1 MAYLRRIAQAPPAR
15 SVARSKVHSRNATN
29 PDNPKEWLRAI
40 LHNDP
45 NVHRSPLTSVSP
57 MDILMASFLAIAT
70 LGAGCSPSRPQAQ
83 AAEPAQLPAI
93 EFVGEWGVH
102 GQEPGQLD
110 HPVGPAVDA
119 AGRVYLADRGT
130 GFVQKFAADGTALL
144 SFEDSAV
151 REASAIAVDSGGGI
165 YVANVRAGEIRVF
178 FPEGDLLRVF
188 HVTPQRGFGGPYSF
202 TVSTDGRLFVPDPA
216 GGKIEVLSRV
226 GRLEKVWKV
235 AIPQSSAN
243 QQAEPVATA
252 AAPDGFVYVG
262 EARTG
267 RIVKFSGQGEQVAEW
282 AATASSAAHLVAV
295 AVSPKYVFAL
305 RDASPR
311 LQIWTL
317 NGQPVLSDDLG
328 GRLAE
333 TPVDAVSGEPASRN
347 SASRDRPSPSRTSLD
362 RESQDRTPDQAA
374 SMAVNSRDELVILDP
389 AGTPGGPRILR
400 FRIHLDSGR
409 PLQ

>member
-1 MAYLRRIAQAPPAR
+1 
-15 SVARSKVHSRNATN
+15 
-29 PDNPKEWLRAI
+29 
-40 LHNDP
+40 
-45 NVHRSPLTSVSP
+45 
-57 MDILMASFLAIAT
+57 MDMMMASFLALAT

-93 EFVGEWGVH
+93 EFAGEWGVR

-110 HPVGPAVDA
+110 HPVGPAVDG

-144 SFEDSAV
+144 SFEDAAV

-165 YVANVRAGEIRVF
+165 YVANIRAGQIRVF

-188 HVTPQRGFGGPYSF
+188 HVTPQRGFAGPYSF
-202 TVSTDGRLFVPDPA
+202 SVSTGGTLFVPDPT
-216 GGKIEVLSRV
+216 GGRIEVLSSV
-226 GRLEKVWKV
+226 GRLEKVWRLV
-235 AIPQSSAN
+235 IPQASAN
-243 QQAEPVATA
+243 QPAQPIATA
-252 AAPDGFVYVG
+252 AASDGFVYVG

-267 RIVKFSGQGEQVAEW
+267 RIVKFSAQGEQIAAW

-305 RDASPR
+305 RDGSPR

-317 NGQPVLSDDLG
+317 DGQPVLSDDLG

-333 TPVDAVSGEPASRN
+333 APEAASPDAASRN
-347 SASRDRPSPSRTSLD
+347 LTSRGSASSDRTSPGPTSLGRTPLD
-362 RESQDRTPDQAA
+362 REPQDRTPDQAA
-374 SMAVNSRDELVILDP
+374 SLAVNSRGELVILNP
-389 AGTPGGPRILR
+389 AGHPGGPRILR